1 MNNPPLGFPRL
12 RYTQSSSPHIFVSF
26 LASTHIF
33 LHRLLL
39 AGHSSFSG
47 RFTFCC
53 AMMVRSMV
61 VTKTQAQR
69 VLTNLDVDPRPCVYY
84 VSVIMDR
91 PLYTPSPFFLSIAAI
106 FPWSGL
112 WSFLGSSGWFGM
124 VSLETKERARKGR
137 HEVTLSPV

>member
-1 MNNPPLGFPRL
+1 
-12 RYTQSSSPHIFVSF
+12 
-26 LASTHIF
+26 
-33 LHRLLL
+33 
-39 AGHSSFSG
+39 
-47 RFTFCC
+47 
-53 AMMVRSMV
+53 MVRSMV